1 MTDQEPNHLPKGLD
15 QPHKRI
21 VSSSHLVS
29 EKAVELSEVEY
40 GLIVASNAFGMWIV
54 KAMSAALVELGLNA
68 DLGVL
73 DVLCLH
79 SVNHRGRAKKLADIC
94 FKLNVEDSHTVNY
107 ALKKLVKYGLV
118 QSEKQRKEVFYGTT
132 QRGQALCMA
141 YRDVRESCLVDE
153 YAAFDGGGGKPNA
166 ASLSEVARQLRLLS
180 GLYDQAAR
188 SATSF

>member
-1 MTDQEPNHLPKGLD
+1 MTDQDSSRPHKHAD

-29 EKAVELSEVEY
+29 ENAVELSEVEY
-40 GLIVASNAFGMWIV
+40 GLIVASNAFGMWMV
-54 KAMSAALVELGLNA
+54 KAMSAALAEMEQSA

-73 DVLCLH
+73 DILCLH

-118 QSEKQRKEVFYGTT
+118 QSEKQGKEVFYCTT
-132 QRGQALCMA
+132 QQGQALCMA
-141 YRDVRESCLVDE
+141 YRDVREACLIDE
-153 YAAFDGGGGKPNA
+153 YAAFDDGSGKPNA
-166 ASLSEVARQLRLLS
+166 ASLSEVARHLRLLS

>member
-1 MTDQEPNHLPKGLD
+1 MTDQDPG
-15 QPHKRI
+15 QPHNLPNQPSKRI

-40 GLIVASNAFGMWIV
+40 GLILASNAFGVWIV
-54 KAMSAALVELGLNA
+54 KAMSAALAEMKQSA

-73 DVLCLH
+73 DILCLH

-118 QSEKQRKEVFYGTT
+118 QSEKQGKEVFYGTT
-132 QRGQALCMA
+132 KQGQALCIA

-153 YAAFDGGGGKPNA
+153 YAAFDGGSGKPNA